1 MANVF
6 DKIGDIRNNVR
17 RNNFDWSHDNN
28 FTTGFGRIIPVF
40 CTQVPAGSSLRINP
54 TFGLQFMP
62 MMFPIQ
68 TKVKAYLSAYR
79 MPLRALWKDY
89 KDWVSSANDQTS
101 DLEPPYMEFQPDF
114 GKKEI
119 LGVSGL
125 SDYLGLPV
133 TASLE
138 SAVFE
143 GGNFGEIYDP
153 VSTDIMEYI
162 TLPNPAGQQFGT
174 TAYGPTTE
182 PYASWDSLVANGVG
196 THIYRGATWTSAKI
210 SLPGGATQG
219 SVRLIYTFSVG
230 NSQGARIVR
239 DLNQILN
246 NRASNPGA
254 KPDVTCMSIVGYNSS
269 GSTHTVCFRADIH
282 YDHITHYIGDDNRYY
297 FTCYAETNVTT
308 AGDATNN
315 GTVRVMLFVPNTVA
329 FGSGN
334 SNSNAT
340 FISDDKVVDFSDANS
355 LSMDLSTCPYY
366 LNGQDNSDALKISA
380 YPYRTY
386 EAIYNAYIRNN
397 KNNPFLINGKP
408 TYNKWIPTDDGG
420 ADTTEYKMHSCN
432 WASDMFTTAVPSPQQ
447 GQAPLVGLTTY
458 EESRTLENGHVETTI
473 NTALVD
479 EDGNK
484 YKVDYESNGE
494 ELKNVSYT
502 KLSSDTPVKP
512 LSSLYDLVTSGISI
526 NDFRNVNA
534 YQRYLELNMFRGYA
548 YKDIIEGRFDVSVRY
563 DDLNMP
569 EYLGGCTRDV
579 TISPIT
585 QVVQTNTA
593 GTYDG
598 SLGSQAGLGYL
609 RGDCENIS
617 CYCDEESIV
626 MVLLHVVPMPVYTQT
641 LPKYFLYRERLDSF
655 NPEFDNIG
663 FQPIRMSEIAPIQQ
677 WIKDPKKLNDVFG
690 YQRPWYEY
698 CQQLDT
704 AHGLFKTDLRNFL
717 INRVFGSVPEL
728 GAAFTTVDEDEVND
742 VFAVTDVSDKI
753 LGQIH
758 FDITAKLPIS
768 RVVVPK
774 LE

>member
-6 DKIGDIRNNVR
+6 DKIGDIRNDVK

-28 FTTGFGRIIPVF
+28 FTTGLGRIIPVF
-40 CTQVPAGSSLRINP
+40 CTQVPAGSSLKISP

-62 MMFPIQ
+62 MMFPVQ

-79 MPLRALWKDY
+79 MPLRALWADY
-89 KDWVSSANDQTS
+89 KDWVSSANDQS
-101 DLEPPYMEFQPDF
+101 SQLEPPYMSFQSKF
-114 GKKEI
+114 KKGEI

-125 SDYLGLPV
+125 SDYIGLPV
-133 TASLE
+133 TMIAEEAEPAPSVIHDSGSDNSKYVGTTPPVYGDTYAGQKAYEAPDSSLVDAINSGDYSDIYIARRGFSTVPLNADDSVKTVGMRCAFSFTASGDQATLLLTELASL
-138 SAVFE
+138 SSSNMMDKVLGWLALV
-143 GGNFGEIYDP
+143 N
-153 VSTDIMEYI
+153 TDSKVV
-162 TLPNPAGQQFGT
+162 G
-174 TAYGPTTE
+174 
-182 PYASWDSLVANGVG
+182 VA
-196 THIYRGATWTSAKI
+196 
-210 SLPGGATQG
+210 
-219 SVRLIYTFSVG
+219 
-230 NSQGARIVR
+230 
-239 DLNQILN
+239 
-246 NRASNPGA
+246 
-254 KPDVTCMSIVGYNSS
+254 
-269 GSTHTVCFRADIH
+269 
-282 YDHITHYIGDDNRYY
+282 Y
-297 FTCYAETNVTT
+297 FTARDVICSGDESSLAVTISSTFT
-308 AGDATNN
+308 ADA
-315 GTVRVMLFVPNTVA
+315 VEP
-329 FGSGN
+329 S
-334 SNSNAT
+334 SNA
-340 FISDDKVVDFSDANS
+340 KVSIHVAIANATCFVNNTGSAWLYDMIFEFSGYAQFPIDAGS
-355 LSMDLSTCPYY
+355 CPYV
-366 LNGQDNSDALKISA
+366 LSGKTNENSLKISA

-408 TYNKWIPTDDGG
+408 TYNKWIPTDAGG
-420 ADTTEYKMHSCN
+420 ADTTEYELHRSN

-447 GQAPLVGLTTY
+447 GQAPLVGITTY
-458 EESRTLENGHVETTI
+458 ESTRTLENGHVETTI

-484 YKVDYESNGE
+484 YKIDYESNGE

-502 KLSSDTPVKP
+502 KLSSDTAVKP
-512 LSSLYDLVTSGISI
+512 LSNLYDLVTSGISI

-534 YQRYLELNMFRGYA
+534 YQRYLELNMFRGYS
-548 YKDIIEGRFDVSVRY
+548 YKEIVEGRFDVNIRY

-579 TISPIT
+579 VINPIT
-585 QVVQTNTA
+585 QTVQTNNA

-598 SLGSQAGLGYL
+598 ALGSQAGLGLL
-609 RGDCENIS
+609 RGDCQDIS

-626 MVLLHVVPMPVYTQT
+626 MVLLSVVPMPIYSQA
-641 LPKYFLYRERLDSF
+641 LPKYLLYRERLDSF
-655 NPEFDNIG
+655 NPEFDHIG
-663 FQPIRMSEIAPIQQ
+663 FQPIRMSEVAPIQQ
-677 WIKDPKKLNDVFG
+677 WIKDPTKLNDVFG

-698 CQQLDT
+698 CQQIDT

-717 INRVFGSVPEL
+717 INRVFGDVPVL
-728 GAAFTTVDEDEVND
+728 GSDFTTVDESEVND

>member
-6 DKIGDIRNNVR
+6 DKIGDIRNDVK

-28 FTTGFGRIIPVF
+28 FTTGLGRIIPVF

-62 MMFPIQ
+62 MMFPVQ

-79 MPLRALWKDY
+79 MPLRALWSDY

-101 DLEPPYMEFQPDF
+101 NLEPPYMSFPSKFEK
-114 GKKEI
+114 GEI

-125 SDYLGLPV
+125 SDYIGLPV
-133 TASLE
+133 TMISEEAKTSYSSIKPFSETNKYVGNTPPVYGGTHAGHKAYEAPDSSLVSAINSGDFSNKYAIRLGFSTVSDDAPDTLKSVGMRCTLSFTASGSEASL
-138 SAVFE
+138 
-143 GGNFGEIYDP
+143 
-153 VSTDIMEYI
+153 
-162 TLPNPAGQQFGT
+162 L
-174 TAYGPTTE
+174 
-182 PYASWDSLVANGVG
+182 
-196 THIYRGATWTSAKI
+196 
-210 SLPGGATQG
+210 
-219 SVRLIYTFSVG
+219 
-230 NSQGARIVR
+230 
-239 DLNQILN
+239 LNQLDTLSTN
-246 NRASNPGA
+246 NIMDKVLGWVAVVD
-254 KPDVTCMSIVGYNSS
+254 KNSKVQ
-269 GSTHTVCFRADIH
+269 GVA
-282 YDHITHYIGDDNRYY
+282 Y
-297 FTCYAETNVTT
+297 FTGRDIIHSGDESHLAVTISSTCTVDAIKSSNKSNVY
-308 AGDATNN
+308 
-315 GTVRVMLFVPNTVA
+315 VA
-329 FGSGN
+329 IA
-334 SNSNAT
+334 NAT
-340 FISDDKVVDFSDANS
+340 CFVNKDGSAWLYDDLTVEFSGFAQFPINESSCPYVLNGRSNENS
-355 LSMDLSTCPYY
+355 L
-366 LNGQDNSDALKISA
+366 KVSA

-397 KNNPFLINGKP
+397 KNNPFLIDGKP
-408 TYNKWIPTDDGG
+408 TYNKWIPTDAGG
-420 ADTTEYKMHSCN
+420 ADTTEYELHRSN

-447 GQAPLVGLTTY
+447 GQAPLVGITTY

-484 YKVDYESNGE
+484 YKVNYESNGE

-502 KLSSDTPVKP
+502 KLSSDTAVKP

-534 YQRYLELNMFRGYA
+534 YQRYLELNMFRGYS
-548 YKDIIEGRFDVSVRY
+548 YKEIVEGRFDVSIRY

-579 TISPIT
+579 VINPIT
-585 QVVQTNTA
+585 QTVQTSSS

-598 SLGSQAGLGYL
+598 ALGSQAGLGLL
-609 RGDCENIS
+609 RGDCQNIS

-626 MVLLHVVPMPVYTQT
+626 MVLLSVVPMPIYSQA
-641 LPKYFLYRERLDSF
+641 LPKYLLYRERLDSF
-655 NPEFDNIG
+655 NPEFDHIG
-663 FQPIRMSEIAPIQQ
+663 FQPIRMSEVAPIQQ
-677 WIKDPKKLNDVFG
+677 WLKDNTKMNDVFG

-717 INRVFGSVPEL
+717 INRVFGDVPVL
-728 GAAFTTVDEDEVND
+728 GSDFTTVDESEVND

>member
-6 DKIGDIRNNVR
+6 DKIGDIRNDVK

-28 FTTGFGRIIPVF
+28 FTTGLGRIIPVF
-40 CTQVPAGSSLRINP
+40 CAQVPAGSSLKINP

-62 MMFPIQ
+62 MMFPVQ

-79 MPLRALWKDY
+79 MPLRALWSDY

-101 DLEPPYMEFQPDF
+101 QLEPPYMSFASKF
-114 GKKEI
+114 GKGDI

-125 SDYLGLPV
+125 SDYIGLPV
-133 TASLE
+133 TMIAEEAVPAPSLIQEDPDNHKFVGTTPPVYGGTYAGQKAYEAPDSSLEDAINSGNFSDIYISRRGFSTVPLDADDSVKTVGMRCTYSFTTSGTQATLLLTQLASL
-138 SAVFE
+138 
-143 GGNFGEIYDP
+143 
-153 VSTDIMEYI
+153 
-162 TLPNPAGQQFGT
+162 
-174 TAYGPTTE
+174 
-182 PYASWDSLVANGVG
+182 
-196 THIYRGATWTSAKI
+196 
-210 SLPGGATQG
+210 
-219 SVRLIYTFSVG
+219 
-230 NSQGARIVR
+230 
-239 DLNQILN
+239 
-246 NRASNPGA
+246 
-254 KPDVTCMSIVGYNSS
+254 
-269 GSTHTVCFRADIH
+269 
-282 YDHITHYIGDDNRYY
+282 
-297 FTCYAETNVTT
+297 
-308 AGDATNN
+308 
-315 GTVRVMLFVPNTVA
+315 
-329 FGSGN
+329 
-334 SNSNAT
+334 SNSNMMDKVLGWIAFVNTDSKVLGIAYFTGRDVICSGNESALAVTISSTCTVDALKPTLQTKASIHVAIANAT
-340 FISDDKVVDFSDANS
+340 CFINTDGSKWLYDDKTFQFSGYAQFPIDANS
-355 LSMDLSTCPYY
+355 CPYV
-366 LNGQDNSDALKISA
+366 LNGKTNDNSLKISA

-408 TYNKWIPTDDGG
+408 TYNKWIPTDAGG
-420 ADTTEYKMHSCN
+420 ADTTEYELHRSN

-447 GQAPLVGLTTY
+447 GQAPLVGITTY
-458 EESRTLENGHVETTI
+458 ESTMTLENGHTETTI

-484 YKVDYESNGE
+484 YKINYESNGE
-494 ELKNVSYT
+494 ELKNVTYT
-502 KLSSDTPVKP
+502 KLSSDTAVKP
-512 LSSLYDLVTSGISI
+512 LSNLYDLVTSGISI

-534 YQRYLELNMFRGYA
+534 YQRYLELNMFRGYS
-548 YKDIIEGRFDVSVRY
+548 YKEIVEGRFDVNIRY

-579 TISPIT
+579 VINPIT
-585 QVVQTNTA
+585 QTVQTNNA

-598 SLGSQAGLGYL
+598 ALGSQAGLGLL
-609 RGDCENIS
+609 RGDCQNIS

-626 MVLLHVVPMPVYTQT
+626 MVLLSVVPMPIYSQA
-641 LPKYFLYRERLDSF
+641 LPKYLLYRERLDSF
-655 NPEFDNIG
+655 NPEFDHIG

-677 WIKDPKKLNDVFG
+677 WIKDSTKLNDVFG

-698 CQQLDT
+698 CQQIDT

-717 INRVFGSVPEL
+717 INRVFGDVPVL
-728 GAAFTTVDEDEVND
+728 GSDFTTVDENEVND

>member
-6 DKIGDIRNNVR
+6 DKIGDIRNDVK

-28 FTTGFGRIIPVF
+28 FTTGLGRIIPVF

-62 MMFPIQ
+62 MMFPVQ

-79 MPLRALWKDY
+79 MPLRALWSDY

-101 DLEPPYMEFQPDF
+101 QLEPPYMSFPSKFEK
-114 GKKEI
+114 GEI

-125 SDYLGLPV
+125 SDYIGLPV
-133 TASLE
+133 TMIVEEATPVPNT
-138 SAVFE
+138 AQVDPANFKYVGTTIPVH
-143 GGNFGEIYDP
+143 GGTY
-153 VSTDIMEYI
+153 
-162 TLPNPAGQQFGT
+162 AGQQAHT
-174 TAYGPTTE
+174 TPD
-182 PYASWDSLVANGVG
+182 SSLVNAVRSKDFADIIVMDNTFASVNGEIPEGVNTVGMRCTFSFTTSGAHAALLMLQITGLRNNNMMDEVLGWFAVVNSSNKVLGIATFTGNDVQMSGDTTDLDVSISANCICDAVSS
-196 THIYRGATWTSAKI
+196 TALSLCDVHVAIANATCFVNTDGATW
-210 SLPGGATQG
+210 L
-219 SVRLIYTFSVG
+219 Y
-230 NSQGARIVR
+230 
-239 DLNQILN
+239 
-246 NRASNPGA
+246 
-254 KPDVTCMSIVGYNSS
+254 
-269 GSTHTVCFRADIH
+269 
-282 YDHITHYIGDDNRYY
+282 
-297 FTCYAETNVTT
+297 
-308 AGDATNN
+308 
-315 GTVRVMLFVPNTVA
+315 
-329 FGSGN
+329 
-334 SNSNAT
+334 
-340 FISDDKVVDFSDANS
+340 DDKTFEFSGYAQFPIDENS
-355 LSMDLSTCPYY
+355 CPYV
-366 LNGQDNSDALKISA
+366 LNGKSNENSLKISA

-397 KNNPFLINGKP
+397 KNNPFLIDGKP
-408 TYNKWIPTDDGG
+408 TYNKWIPSDAGG
-420 ADTTEYKMHSCN
+420 ADTTEYELHRSN

-447 GQAPLVGLTTY
+447 GQAPLVGITTY
-458 EESRTLENGHVETTI
+458 EESRTLDNGHVETTI

-484 YKVDYESNGE
+484 YKVNYESNGE

-502 KLSSDTPVKP
+502 KLSSDTAVKP

-534 YQRYLELNMFRGYA
+534 YQRYLELNMFRGYS
-548 YKDIIEGRFDVSVRY
+548 YKEIVEGRFDVSIRY

-579 TISPIT
+579 VINPIT
-585 QVVQTNTA
+585 QTVQTSSS
-593 GTYDG
+593 GSYDG
-598 SLGSQAGLGYL
+598 ALGSQAGLGLL
-609 RGDCENIS
+609 RGDCQNIS
-617 CYCDEESIV
+617 CYCDEESII
-626 MVLLHVVPMPVYTQT
+626 MVLLSVVPMPIYSQA
-641 LPKYFLYRERLDSF
+641 LPKYLLYRERLDSF
-655 NPEFDNIG
+655 NPEFDHIG
-663 FQPIRMSEIAPIQQ
+663 FQPIRLSEVAPIQQ
-677 WIKDPKKLNDVFG
+677 WIKDNTKMNDVFG

-717 INRVFGSVPEL
+717 INRVFGDVPVL
-728 GAAFTTVDEDEVND
+728 GSDFTTVDESEVND

>member
-6 DKIGDIRNNVR
+6 DKIGDIKNNIR

-62 MMFPIQ
+62 MMFPVQ

-101 DLEPPYMEFQPDF
+101 QLEPPYMEFKPEF
-114 GKKEI
+114 GKKQI

-138 SAVFE
+138 SASIE
-143 GGNFGEIYDP
+143 DSNLGQIYDP
-153 VSTDIMEYI
+153 LASDIREALS
-162 TLPNPAGQQFGT
+162 LPNPAGGSYT
-174 TAYGPTTE
+174 TPAYLPTNE
-182 PYASWDSLVANGVG
+182 PYANWNAVIAAGVG
-196 THIYRGATWTSAKI
+196 AHYYRLANWTTGKLV
-210 SLPGGATQG
+210 LPAGSNQG
-219 SVRLIYTFSVG
+219 SIRLIYTFSVG
-230 NSQGARIVR
+230 NTQGARIVA
-239 DLNQILN
+239 DIDNIQN
-246 NRASNPGA
+246 NKTSNPGGA
-254 KPDVTCMSIVGYNSS
+254 DATVFCIVGFNPNKSTSNVAFRCDIKRS
-269 GSTHTVCFRADIH
+269 G
-282 YDHITHYIGDDNRYY
+282 ITYVVGEDNRYY
-297 FTCYAETNVTT
+297 FTCFGETNVTT
-308 AGDATNN
+308 VGNATNN
-315 GTVRVMLFVPNTVA
+315 GAISVQLYVPNTVA

-334 SNSNAT
+334 SQSTAT
-340 FISDDKVVDFSDANS
+340 FISDDKVINFTDANS

-366 LNGQDNSDALKISA
+366 LNGQDNTNALKISA

-397 KNNPFLINGKP
+397 KNNPFLIDGKP

-420 ADTTEYKMHSCN
+420 ADTTDYVMRSAN

-447 GQAPLVGLTTY
+447 GQAPLVGITTY
-458 EESRTLENGHVETTI
+458 ESTMTLENGHTETTI

-484 YKVDYESNGE
+484 YKVNYESNGE

-534 YQRYLELNMFRGYA
+534 YQRYLELNMFRGYS
-548 YKDIIEGRFDVSVRY
+548 YKDIVEGRFDVNIRY

-585 QVVQTNTA
+585 QVVQTNSA

-598 SLGSQAGLGYL
+598 SLGSQAGLGFL

-617 CYCDEESIV
+617 CYCDEESII

-663 FQPIRMSEIAPIQQ
+663 FQPIRLSEIAPIQQ
-677 WIKDPKKLNDVFG
+677 WIKDPTKMNDVFG

-728 GAAFTTVDEDEVND
+728 GAEFTTVDEDEVND

>member
-6 DKIGDIRNNVR
+6 DKIGDIRNDVK

-28 FTTGFGRIIPVF
+28 FTTGLGRIIPVF

-62 MMFPIQ
+62 MMFPVQ

-79 MPLRALWKDY
+79 MPLRALWADY

-101 DLEPPYMEFQPDF
+101 NLEPPYMSFPSKF
-114 GKKEI
+114 KKGDI

-125 SDYLGLPV
+125 SDYIGLPV
-133 TASLE
+133 TMIAEEAVPAPSLVTANPDENRRYVGNTPPVYGGTYGVNTTPNTPYSSCASALFNGDYADIYVVRRGFATVSEDTDDSVKTVGMRCTFSFTAIGAQASFLLNQLASLE
-138 SAVFE
+138 TSQVMDKVLGWFAFV
-143 GGNFGEIYDP
+143 
-153 VSTDIMEYI
+153 
-162 TLPNPAGQQFGT
+162 
-174 TAYGPTTE
+174 
-182 PYASWDSLVANGVG
+182 DSDSKVRGVALFTGRDVK
-196 THIYRGATWTSAKI
+196 TS
-210 SLPGGATQG
+210 G
-219 SVRLIYTFSVG
+219 
-230 NSQGARIVR
+230 
-239 DLNQILN
+239 DE
-246 NRASNPGA
+246 
-254 KPDVTCMSIVGYNSS
+254 SS
-269 GSTHTVCFRADIH
+269 
-282 YDHITHYIGDDNRYY
+282 
-297 FTCYAETNVTT
+297 
-308 AGDATNN
+308 
-315 GTVRVMLFVPNTVA
+315 LFVTISSTCTVDA
-329 FGSGN
+329 IKPVPSLQLN
-334 SNSNAT
+334 VHVAIANAT
-340 FISDDKVVDFSDANS
+340 CFINKDGSKWLYDDKTFNFAGFAQFPISENSCPYTLAGKTDANS
-355 LSMDLSTCPYY
+355 
-366 LNGQDNSDALKISA
+366 LKISA

-408 TYNKWIPTDDGG
+408 TYNKWIPTDAGG
-420 ADTTEYKMHSCN
+420 ADTTEYELHRSN

-447 GQAPLVGLTTY
+447 GQAPLVGITTY
-458 EESRTLENGHVETTI
+458 ADTRTLENGHTETTI

-484 YKVDYESNGE
+484 YKVNYESNGE

-534 YQRYLELNMFRGYA
+534 YQRYLELNMFRGYS
-548 YKDIIEGRFDVSVRY
+548 YKDIVEGRFDVNIRY

-579 TISPIT
+579 VINPIT
-585 QVVQTNTA
+585 QTVQTNNT
-593 GTYDG
+593 GSYDG
-598 SLGSQAGLGYL
+598 ALGSQAGLGLL

-626 MVLLHVVPMPVYTQT
+626 MVLLSVVPMPIYSQA
-641 LPKYFLYRERLDSF
+641 LPKYLLYRERLDSF
-655 NPEFDNIG
+655 NPEFDHIG
-663 FQPIRMSEIAPIQQ
+663 FQPIRMSEVAPIQQ
-677 WIKDPKKLNDVFG
+677 WLKDDTKMNDVFG

-717 INRVFGSVPEL
+717 INRVFGDVPVL
-728 GAAFTTVDEDEVND
+728 GSDFTTVDESEVND